1 MSNWKGFTIRGKFY
15 DLSHLQP
22 FDHVV
27 EVDGVSVTLHVTFG
41 HHCFTD
47 KKENGPLLYPKEG
60 RYWSQDRYECT
71 HNLRNIITNRFMDA
85 YAVPYLNMKNNEQ
98 YHYLELEE
106 FDYSIFFDVNK
117 PANTTDRLKLKIVS
131 AYERDQW
138 GTAPKGSPKLIRW
151 ILAQRIKG
159 KNAL

>member
-1 MSNWKGFTIRGKFY
+1 MSNWTSFNIYGKKY

-27 EVDGVSVTLHVTFG
+27 NVDGEQVTLHVTFG

-47 KKENGPLLYPKEG
+47 QKGNGPLIYKNEG
-60 RYWSQDRYECT
+60 RYWSQERYECT
-71 HNLRNIITNRFMDA
+71 LNLPRIIKENMIHA
-85 YAVPYLNMKNNEQ
+85 YAVPYLNLKNNEQ

-106 FDYSIFFDVNK
+106 YEYAIFFDINR
-117 PANTTDRLKLKIVS
+117 PENSTNRLKLKIVS

-138 GTAPKGSPKLIRW
+138 GTAPKGSPKRISW
-151 ILAQRIKG
+151 IFSQRLKG
-159 KNAL
+159 MTAL